1 MIGHQ
6 SEMRP
11 VAELA
16 AHLLRRG
23 SPLRIRARGDSMT
36 PFLWDGDVALVSPTE
51 KKEVGLGEVICYE
64 APGGRLF
71 LHRVIARDG
80 DRLVTKGDALAFTEV
95 VDRAQVL
102 GKVVAVE
109 RRGKITR
116 LDTRRARWRNRAIAS
131 LSPFLPRLLAVARR
145 LRRARRGWRPWLT

>member
-1 MIGHQ
+1 
-6 SEMRP
+6 
-11 VAELA
+11 
-16 AHLLRRG
+16 
-23 SPLRIRARGDSMT
+23 MT